1 MNNSDTQKEMD
12 RETIKDGLQIISTMM
27 VRFLGTCPHGEGAPF
42 LSQGTESPAPRYP
55 VHAAPLTQSLAPFP
69 DSLSHPR
76 IHLPSPAS
84 AASRPLPACL
94 TCLFLMHLGQMM
106 PPEFGDLLM
115 EEYIGD
121 SEDPQTLRIQ
131 FHEIM
136 GDCIFV
142 IPALQVAK
150 LQCEYICTKARLA
163 RGRLRAAGAR

>member
-1 MNNSDTQKEMD
+1 MNNSDAQKEMD
-12 RETIKDGLQIISTMM
+12 RETIKDDLQKISKMM

-42 LSQGTESPAPRYP
+42 LSQGTGNPAPRYP

-76 IHLPSPAS
+76 IRLPVLPLLRPGPAS
-84 AASRPLPACL
+84 LPNLPLPDPLA
-94 TCLFLMHLGQMM
+94 QMM

-131 FHEIM
+131 FHEIL

-163 RGRLRAAGAR
+163 RGPLRAAGAR